1 MTEHTAD
8 ERPPLPELSDERIDE
23 MERALFAQIDDERRD
38 SWNAQAADTDRR
50 RHRRRMTIGW
60 SSAAAVV
67 VIAAVVAGPIISGA
81 LTPQASSGSLAIE
94 PGTTQQVAP
103 DVGSGKDAS
112 GGASSGSSGGTTSGA
127 ESGRQIVATAQATV
141 QVDDV
146 AAAAKTIAAAAAKRG
161 GYVES
166 MNIGAAATGPTVQ
179 PNSGQPSSGQ
189 LKSGQPSGGNTTG
202 SAPAQSGSITVR
214 VPADQL
220 VGAVGALSAL
230 GTVQSTAISQQ
241 DVTSQAIDLRA
252 QVDSLQASVARLTE
266 LMRKSASVA
275 DLLTAESALSKRQ
288 ADLEAAQQQLK
299 ALENQVAMSS
309 LTVTLVEKPAPAAAA
324 PSGFGDGLTAGWNG
338 LVAVFDAIVIGLG
351 FLLPWLVIAAVV
363 GAIVWLVLRL
373 RRRRRTPRAPAA
385 EQDAASPPSVT
396 SHRPPTG

>member
-1 MTEHTAD
+1 MTEHSAD
-8 ERPPLPELSDERIDE
+8 ERPPLPELSEERIDE
-23 MERALFAQIDDERRD
+23 MERALLAEIDRERRS
-38 SWNAQAADTDRR
+38 SWNAQAAHTDRR
-50 RHRRRMTIGW
+50 RHRRRLVIGW
-60 SSAAAVV
+60 SGAAALV
-67 VIAAVVAGPIISGA
+67 VIAAIAAGPVLSG
-81 LTPQASSGSLAIE
+81 LGPQASSSGSMAIE
-94 PGTTQQVAP
+94 PGTTQQGAP
-103 DVGSGKDAS
+103 DTGSGRDASGGTSTGGKAS
-112 GGASSGSSGGTTSGA
+112 GGASS

-166 MNIGAAATGPTVQ
+166 MNIGMPAPGPTI
-179 PNSGQPSSGQ
+179 
-189 LKSGQPSGGNTTG
+189 
-202 SAPAQSGSITVR
+202 APQAGKEAASPASQSGTITVR
-214 VPADQL
+214 VPSDQL

-230 GTVQSTAISQQ
+230 GTVQSTSISQQ

-252 QVDSLQASVARLTE
+252 QVDALQASVTRLTE

-275 DLLTAESALSKRQ
+275 DLLTAETALSQRQ

-338 LVAVFDAIVIGLG
+338 LVAVFDAVVVALG

-363 GAIVWLVLRL
+363 AVIVWLVLRT
-373 RRRRRTPRAPAA
+373 RRRRRATPAP
-385 EQDAASPPSVT
+385 DAQED
-396 SHRPPTG
+396 